1 MNTNIKEEH
10 NYNIIMET
18 QNTKISI
25 FEKSAYGLGDM
36 ASNLFYQTFTMF
48 LLYFYTDVFGIS
60 AAAAGTMFLAVRML
74 DTFYDPL
81 VGAFADRTRSKYG
94 KFRPWILYTVVPFG
108 VIGFMTFYTPDLAA
122 SSKLVYAYVTY
133 TAMMFIYSTINVP
146 YGALMAVMTPNSLE
160 RTSLSAFRSISAFIG
175 GLIVQGLTL
184 KLVHYFGLLKINAD
198 GSVNEQFGFSVA
210 MGIYSVLAVVMF
222 LTTFFV
228 CKERVTPVNDA
239 KNSLKEDIK
248 DLFKNVPWLIL
259 TVVGIMTCLYVAIR
273 NGSIIY
279 YFKYYANNS
288 GSANLFGFEVGADTL
303 ISTFMVVGTGFSILG
318 TILLKPMAAW
328 IGKKRVYMLSMLLGT
343 ILSMAYYFLDKD
355 QISLM
360 FLFQA
365 LCNFAVGPAMAMMW
379 SMYADTADY
388 SEWKTGRRATG
399 LIYSSANF
407 AQKFGWSIGGAI
419 AGYLLA
425 YFGFVA
431 NAAVTSE
438 TEKGVRILFSFMP
451 AIWSLIAVI
460 ALLFY
465 SLDEQKVIEINKTLD
480 ELKKRNSEP

>member
-1 MNTNIKEEH
+1 MKSQTN
-10 NYNIIMET
+10 
-18 QNTKISI
+18 KISVV
-25 FEKSAYGLGDM
+25 EKTAYGLGDM

-48 LLYFYTDVFGIS
+48 LLYFYTDVFGIT
-60 AAAAGTMFLAVRML
+60 AAAAGTMFLVVRML

-81 VGAFADRTRSKYG
+81 VGVLADRTKSKFG

-108 VIGFMTFYTPDLAA
+108 VVGFLTFFTPEIATNA
-122 SSKLVYAYVTY
+122 KLVYAYITY

-146 YGALMAVMTPNSLE
+146 YGALMAVMTSNSLE
-160 RTSLSAFRSISAFIG
+160 RTSLSAFRSISAFVG
-175 GLIVQGLTL
+175 GLIVQGFTL
-184 KLVHYFGLLKINAD
+184 KLVNYFGLLNTHAD
-198 GSVNEQFGFSVA
+198 GSANEQFGFSMT
-210 MGIYSVLAVVMF
+210 MGIYSVLAVIMF

-228 CKERVTPVNDA
+228 CKERIKPINEQS
-239 KNSLKEDIK
+239 NSLTEDIK

-279 YFKYYANNS
+279 YFKYYANNA
-288 GSANLFGFEVGADTL
+288 GTAHLFGFEIGAEAL
-303 ISTFMVVGTGFSILG
+303 ISSFMVAGTAFSILG
-318 TILLKPMAAW
+318 TVLLKPMAAW
-328 IGKKRVYMLSMLLGT
+328 VGKKNVY
-343 ILSMAYYFLDKD
+343 ILSMALGTVLSIAYYFLNKD
-355 QISLM
+355 QITLM
-360 FLFQA
+360 FVFQA

-388 SEWKTGRRATG
+388 SEWKNGRRATG

-431 NAAVTSE
+431 NAPLTPD

-460 ALLFY
+460 ALFFY
-465 SLDEQKVIEINKTLD
+465 NLDEDKVKKINIELANLKNKN
-480 ELKKRNSEP
+480 K

>member
-1 MNTNIKEEH
+1 M
-10 NYNIIMET
+10 
-18 QNTKISI
+18 QSQSGKISVV
-25 FEKSAYGLGDM
+25 EKTAYGLGDM

-60 AAAAGTMFLAVRML
+60 AAAAGTMFLVVRML
-74 DTFYDPL
+74 DTLYDPL
-81 VGAFADRTRSKYG
+81 VGLMADRTKSKYG

-108 VIGFMTFYTPDLAA
+108 IIGFLTFFTPELATSA
-122 SSKLVYAYVTY
+122 KLVYAYVTY

-146 YGALMAVMTPNSLE
+146 YGALMAVMSSNSLE
-160 RTSLSAFRSISAFIG
+160 RTSLSAFRSISAFLG
-175 GLIVQGLTL
+175 GIIVQAFTL
-184 KLVHYFGLLKINAD
+184 KLVQYFGLLKAHAD
-198 GSVNEQFGFSVA
+198 GSANEQFGFSAA
-210 MGIYSVLAVVMF
+210 MGIYSLLAVAMF
-222 LTTFFV
+222 LTTFFL
-228 CKERVTPVNDA
+228 CKERVQPISDE
-239 KNSLKEDIK
+239 KSSLKIDVK
-248 DLFKNVPWLIL
+248 DLFSNVPWLIL
-259 TVVGIMTCLYVAIR
+259 TLVGVMTCLYVAVR

-279 YFKYYANNS
+279 YFKYYVNAN
-288 GSANLFGFEVGADTL
+288 GAADLFGFKIGAEAL
-303 ISTFMVVGTGFSILG
+303 VSTFMVVGTVCSIVG
-318 TILLKPMAAW
+318 TVLLKPMAAW
-328 IGKKRVYMLSMLLGT
+328 IGKKRVYMVSMSLGT
-343 ILSMAYYFLDKD
+343 ILSVAYYFLGKD

-431 NAAVTSE
+431 NAPATVE
-438 TEKGVRILFSFMP
+438 TQTGVRVLFGLMP
-451 AIWSLIAVI
+451 AIWSVFAVI
-460 ALLFY
+460 ALFFY
-465 SLDEQKVIEINKTLD
+465 QLDEQKVIEINQ
-480 ELKKRNSEP
+480 ELAGKKIRNTQ

>member
-1 MNTNIKEEH
+1 MKL
-10 NYNIIMET
+10 
-18 QNTKISI
+18 QSDKIPVI
-25 FEKSAYGLGDM
+25 EKTAYGLGDM

-48 LLYFYTDVFGIS
+48 LLYFYTDVFGIT
-60 AAAAGTMFLAVRML
+60 AAAAGTMFLVVRLL

-81 VGAFADRTRSKYG
+81 VGVLADRTKSKYG

-108 VIGFMTFYTPDLAA
+108 VVGFLTFFTPEIATSA
-122 SSKLVYAYVTY
+122 KLVYAYITY

-146 YGALMAVMTPNSLE
+146 YGALMAVMTSNSLE
-160 RTSLSAFRSISAFIG
+160 RTSLSAFRSISAFVG
-175 GLIVQGLTL
+175 GLIVQGFTL
-184 KLVHYFGLLKINAD
+184 KLVHYFGLLKTHAD
-198 GSVNEQFGFSVA
+198 GTVNEQFGFSVA

-228 CKERVTPVNDA
+228 CKERIKPINEES
-239 KNSLKEDIK
+239 NSLKEDIK

-279 YFKYYANNS
+279 YFKYYANNA
-288 GSANLFGFEVGADTL
+288 GNANLFGFEIGAETL
-303 ISTFMVVGTGFSILG
+303 VSSFMVAGTAFSILG
-318 TILLKPMAAW
+318 TVLLKPMAAR
-328 IGKKRVYMLSMLLGT
+328 IGKKNVYILSMALGT
-343 ILSMAYYFLDKD
+343 VLSMAYYFLNKD
-355 QISLM
+355 QINLM
-360 FLFQA
+360 FVFQA

-388 SEWKTGRRATG
+388 SELKTGRRATG

-431 NAAVTSE
+431 NAPATAE
-438 TEKGVRILFSFMP
+438 TETGVRILFGFMP
-451 AIWSLIAVI
+451 AIWSLIAVV
-460 ALLFY
+460 ALFFY
-465 SLDEQKVIEINKTLD
+465 NLDEDKVKKINIELANLKNKN
-480 ELKKRNSEP
+480 K

>member
-1 MNTNIKEEH
+1 MNL
-10 NYNIIMET
+10 
-18 QNTKISI
+18 QSGKISVL
-25 FEKSAYGLGDM
+25 EKSAYGLGDM

-60 AAAAGTMFLAVRML
+60 AVAAGTMFLVVRML

-81 VGAFADRTRSKYG
+81 IGMLADRTRSKYG
-94 KFRPWILYTVVPFG
+94 KFRPWILYTIVPFG
-108 VIGFMTFYTPDLAA
+108 VIGFLTFFTPELATSA
-122 SSKLVYAYVTY
+122 KLVYACVTY

-146 YGALMAVMTPNSLE
+146 YGALMAVMTSNSLE
-160 RTSLSAFRSISAFIG
+160 RTSLSAFRSVSAFIG
-175 GLIVQGLTL
+175 GIIVQGCTL
-184 KLVHYFGLLKINAD
+184 KLVHFFGLLKANPNGAA
-198 GSVNEQFGFSVA
+198 NEQFGFSVA

-222 LTTFFV
+222 LTTFFF
-228 CKERVTPVNDA
+228 CKERVQPISDE
-239 KNSLKEDIK
+239 KNSLKKDIK
-248 DLFKNVPWLIL
+248 DLFSNVPWLIL
-259 TVVGIMTCLYVAIR
+259 TTVGVMTCLYVAIR

-279 YFKYYANNS
+279 YFKYYVNNN
-288 GSANLFGFEVGADTL
+288 GTADLFGFSIGADTL
-303 ISTFMVVGTGFSILG
+303 VSTFMVVGTACSILG
-318 TILLKPMAAW
+318 TIMLRPMASW
-328 IGKKRVYMLSMLLGT
+328 IGKKKVYIASMALGT
-343 ILSMAYYFLDKD
+343 VLSITYYFLGKE

-365 LCNFAVGPAMAMMW
+365 LSNFAVGPAMAMMW

-431 NAAVTSE
+431 NTAVTPE

-451 AIWSLIAVI
+451 AIWSFIAVI
-460 ALLFY
+460 VLFFY
-465 SLDEQKVIEINKTLD
+465 QLDEKKVVEINAELA
-480 ELKKRNSEP
+480 ELKNKKLTL

>member
-1 MNTNIKEEH
+1 MNNSAE
-10 NYNIIMET
+10 
-18 QNTKISI
+18 KISV

-60 AAAAGTMFLAVRML
+60 AAAAGTMFLVVRML

-81 VGAFADRTRSKYG
+81 VGILADRTKSNYG
-94 KFRPWILYTVVPFG
+94 KFRPWILYTALPFG
-108 VIGFMTFYTPDLAA
+108 FLGLLTFYTPELA
-122 SSKLVYAYVTY
+122 SSAKLVYAYITY

-146 YGALMAVMTPNSLE
+146 YGALMAVMTNNSLE
-160 RTSLSAFRSISAFIG
+160 RTSLSAFRSISAFVG
-175 GLIVQGLTL
+175 GLIVQGFTL
-184 KLVHYFGLLKINAD
+184 KLVNYFGLLKANID
-198 GSVNEQFGFSVA
+198 GSVNEQFGFSAA
-210 MGIYSVLAVVMF
+210 MGIYSILAIIMF
-222 LTTFFV
+222 LTTFFL
-228 CKERVTPVNDA
+228 CKERVQPVSEE
-239 KNSLKEDIK
+239 KSSLKNDLK
-248 DLFKNVPWLIL
+248 DLFSNVPWLIL
-259 TVVGIMTCLYVAIR
+259 TLVGIMTCLYVAIR

-279 YFKYYANNS
+279 YFKYYVNNA
-288 GSANLFGFEVGADTL
+288 GTADLFGFKIGAETL
-303 ISTFMVVGTGFSILG
+303 VSTFMVVGTACSILG

-328 IGKKRVYMLSMLLGT
+328 VGKKRVYIGSMTIGTVLSVG
-343 ILSMAYYFLDKD
+343 YYFLDKD
-355 QISLM
+355 QISMM

-365 LCNFAVGPAMAMMW
+365 LCNLAIGPAMAMMW

-431 NAAVTSE
+431 NAPVTTE
-438 TEKGVRILFSFMP
+438 TENGVKILFAIMP
-451 AIWSLIAVI
+451 AFWSIIAVI

-465 SLDEQKVIEINKTLD
+465 KLDEQKVIEINQELA
-480 ELKKRNSEP
+480 ELKANKK

>member
-1 MNTNIKEEH
+1 MNNSAE
-10 NYNIIMET
+10 
-18 QNTKISI
+18 KISV

-60 AAAAGTMFLAVRML
+60 AAAAGTMFLVVRML

-81 VGAFADRTRSKYG
+81 VGILADRTKSNYG
-94 KFRPWILYTVVPFG
+94 KFRPWILYTAVPFG
-108 VIGFMTFYTPDLAA
+108 VLGLLTFYTPELA
-122 SSKLVYAYVTY
+122 SSAKLVYAYITY

-146 YGALMAVMTPNSLE
+146 YGALMAVMTSNSLE

-184 KLVHYFGLLKINAD
+184 KLVNYFGLLKANVNGVA
-198 GSVNEQFGFSVA
+198 NEQFGFSVA
-210 MGIYSVLAVVMF
+210 MGIYSILAVIMF

-228 CKERVTPVNDA
+228 CKERVKPMNEES
-239 KNSLKEDIK
+239 NSLKADIK

-259 TVVGIMTCLYVAIR
+259 TVVGIMTCLFVAIR

-279 YFKYYANNS
+279 YFKYYANN
-288 GSANLFGFEVGADTL
+288 GGTANLFGFEMGAEAL
-303 ISTFMVVGTGFSILG
+303 ISSFMVAGTAFSILG
-318 TILLKPMAAW
+318 TVLLKPMAAW
-328 IGKKRVYMLSMLLGT
+328 MGKKNVYMLSMLLGT
-343 ILSMAYYFLDKD
+343 ILSVAYYFLGKD

-388 SEWKTGRRATG
+388 SELRTGRRATG

-431 NAAVTSE
+431 NAIATPE
-438 TEKGVRILFSFMP
+438 TEMGVRILFSLMP
-451 AIWSLIAVI
+451 AIWSFIAVI
-460 ALLFY
+460 ALFFY
-465 SLDEQKVIEINKTLD
+465 KLDEQKVIEINQ
-480 ELKKRNSEP
+480 ELAQIKAKK

>member
-1 MNTNIKEEH
+1 
-10 NYNIIMET
+10 ME
-18 QNTKISI
+18 KISI
-25 FEKSAYGLGDM
+25 VEKTAYGLGDM

-60 AAAAGTMFLAVRML
+60 AAAAGTMFLVVRML

-81 VGAFADRTRSKYG
+81 VGMLADRTKSKYG
-94 KFRPWILYTVVPFG
+94 KFRPWILYTIVPFG
-108 VIGFMTFYTPDLAA
+108 VIGFLTFFTPELATSA
-122 SSKLVYAYVTY
+122 KLVYAYVTY

-146 YGALMAVMTPNSLE
+146 YGALMAVMSPNSLE

-175 GLIVQGLTL
+175 GLIVQGFTL
-184 KLVHYFGLLKINAD
+184 KLVHYFGLIKAHAD

-222 LTTFFV
+222 LTTFFI
-228 CKERVTPVNDA
+228 CKERVKPINDER
-239 KNSLKEDIK
+239 NSLKEDVK

-259 TVVGIMTCLYVAIR
+259 TVVGVMTCLYVAIR

-279 YFKYYANNS
+279 YFKYYANS
-288 GSANLFGFEVGADTL
+288 GNTADLFGFKIGADAL
-303 ISTFMVVGTGFSILG
+303 ISSFMVAGTVFSILG
-318 TILLKPMAAW
+318 TVLLKPMAGW
-328 IGKKRVYMLSMLLGT
+328 MGKKNVY
-343 ILSMAYYFLDKD
+343 ILSMFLGTVLSIAYYFLSKD

-431 NAAVTSE
+431 NVAATPE

-451 AIWSLIAVI
+451 AIWSFIAVI
-460 ALLFY
+460 ALFFY
-465 SLDEQKVIEINKTLD
+465 KLDEKKVIEINQ
-480 ELKKRNSEP
+480 ELSEMKAMKSVK

>member
-1 MNTNIKEEH
+1 
-10 NYNIIMET
+10 
-18 QNTKISI
+18 
-25 FEKSAYGLGDM
+25 
-36 ASNLFYQTFTMF
+36 MF

-60 AAAAGTMFLAVRML
+60 AAAAGTMFLVVRML

-81 VGAFADRTRSKYG
+81 VGAFADRTKSKYG

-108 VIGFMTFYTPDLAA
+108 VIGFLTFFTPELATSA
-122 SSKLVYAYVTY
+122 KLVYAYVTY

-146 YGALMAVMTPNSLE
+146 YGALMAVMTSSSLE
-160 RTSLSAFRSISAFIG
+160 RTSLSAFRSISAFVG
-175 GLIVQGLTL
+175 GLIVQGFTL
-184 KLVHYFGLLKINAD
+184 KLVHYFGLLKAHTD
-198 GSVNEQFGFSVA
+198 GSANEQFGFSVA
-210 MGIYSVLAVVMF
+210 MGIYSVLAVIMF
-222 LTTFFV
+222 LTTFFL
-228 CKERVTPVNDA
+228 CKERVSSISDE
-239 KNSLKEDIK
+239 KNSVKADVK

-279 YFKYYANNS
+279 YFKYYANN
-288 GSANLFGFEVGADTL
+288 GGTANLFGFKIGAEAL
-303 ISTFMVVGTGFSILG
+303 ISTFMVVGTACSILG
-318 TILLKPMAAW
+318 TVLLRPMAALFGKRNIY
-328 IGKKRVYMLSMLLGT
+328 IGSMTLGT
-343 ILSMAYYFLDKD
+343 LLSISYYFLDKD

-407 AQKFGWSIGGAI
+407 SQKFGWSIGGAI

-431 NAAVTSE
+431 NAPVTPE

-451 AIWSLIAVI
+451 AIWSIMAVI
-460 ALLFY
+460 ALFFY
-465 SLDEQKVIEINKTLD
+465 KLDEKKVIEINN
-480 ELKKRNSEP
+480 ELIRLKAKK

>member
-1 MNTNIKEEH
+1 
-10 NYNIIMET
+10 MET
-18 QNTKISI
+18 KSGKISTI
-25 FEKSAYGLGDM
+25 EKTAYGLGDM

-60 AAAAGTMFLAVRML
+60 AAAAGTMFLVVRIL

-81 VGAFADRTRSKYG
+81 VGVLADRTKSKYG

-108 VIGFMTFYTPDLAA
+108 VVGFLTFYTPELATSA
-122 SSKLVYAYVTY
+122 KLVYAYITY

-146 YGALMAVMTPNSLE
+146 YGALMAVITPNSLE
-160 RTSLSAFRSISAFIG
+160 RTSLSAFRSISAFVG
-175 GLIVQGLTL
+175 GLVVQGFTL
-184 KLVHYFGLLKINAD
+184 KLVNYFGLLKAHAD
-198 GSVNEQFGFSVA
+198 GSANEQFGFSVA

-222 LTTFFV
+222 LTTFFI
-228 CKERVTPVNDA
+228 CKERVKPINDE

-279 YFKYYANNS
+279 YFKYYANN
-288 GSANLFGFEVGADTL
+288 GGTANLFGFKIGAEAL
-303 ISTFMVVGTGFSILG
+303 ISSFMVAGTAFSILG
-318 TILLKPMAAW
+318 TVLLKPMAAW
-328 IGKKRVYMLSMLLGT
+328 MGKKNVYILSMTLGT
-343 ILSMAYYFLDKD
+343 VLSMAYYFLDKD
-355 QISLM
+355 QITLM

-425 YFGFVA
+425 YYGFVA
-431 NAAVTSE
+431 NAPATLE

-451 AIWSLIAVI
+451 AIWSFIAVI
-460 ALLFY
+460 ALFFY
-465 SLDEQKVIEINKTLD
+465 KLDEQKVIEINE
-480 ELKKRNSEP
+480 ELAQLKAKK

>member
-1 MNTNIKEEH
+1 MNERSG
-10 NYNIIMET
+10 
-18 QNTKISI
+18 KITI
-25 FEKSAYGLGDM
+25 VEKTAYGLGDM
-36 ASNLFYQTFTMF
+36 ASNLFYQTFTLF

-60 AAAAGTMFLAVRML
+60 AAAAGTMFLVVRML

-81 VGAFADRTRSKYG
+81 VGVLADRTKSKYG

-108 VIGFMTFYTPDLAA
+108 VVGFLTFYTPEFATSA
-122 SSKLVYAYVTY
+122 KLVYAYITY

-146 YGALMAVMTPNSLE
+146 YGALMAVMTSNSLE
-160 RTSLSAFRSISAFIG
+160 RTSLSAFRSISAFVG
-175 GLIVQGLTL
+175 GLIVQGFTL
-184 KLVHYFGLLKINAD
+184 KLVNYFGLLKTHAN
-198 GSVNEQFGFSVA
+198 GSANEQFGFSMA
-210 MGIYSVLAVVMF
+210 MGIYSVLAVIMF

-228 CKERVTPVNDA
+228 CKERIKPINEEN
-239 KNSLKEDIK
+239 NSLKEDLK

-259 TVVGIMTCLYVAIR
+259 TLVGVMTCLYVAIR

-279 YFKYYANNS
+279 YFKYYANNT
-288 GSANLFGFEVGADTL
+288 GSANLFGFEIGAEAL
-303 ISTFMVVGTGFSILG
+303 ISSFMVVGTAFSILG
-318 TILLKPMAAW
+318 TVLLKPMAAW
-328 IGKKRVYMLSMLLGT
+328 MGKKNVY
-343 ILSMAYYFLDKD
+343 ILSMTLGTVLSLAYYFLDKD

-388 SEWKTGRRATG
+388 SELRTGRRATG

-431 NAAVTSE
+431 NAPATPE
-438 TEKGVRILFSFMP
+438 TEKGVRILFSIMP
-451 AIWSLIAVI
+451 AIWSLIAVV
-460 ALLFY
+460 ALFFY
-465 SLDEQKVIEINKTLD
+465 KLDEKKVIEINE
-480 ELKKRNSEP
+480 ELANLKMKK